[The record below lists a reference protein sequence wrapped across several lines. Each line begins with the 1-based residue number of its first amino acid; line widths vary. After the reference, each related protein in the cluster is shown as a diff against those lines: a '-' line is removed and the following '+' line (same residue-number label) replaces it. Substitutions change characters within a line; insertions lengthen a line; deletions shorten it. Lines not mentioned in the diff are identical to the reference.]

1 VCAKLFIELAKSS
14 VMSDISKREDI
25 VQYELDALKEVQT
38 KLTESKSE
46 RIRRFDLLRGTVLGL
61 TLGIL
66 GHLFVQFLFPVV
78 EAFLLGEYGPAF
90 TGNLAICMVSLVVVV
105 CVSVYIYRQLMRS
118 QGKLELS
125 KRSED
130 VLDYAIKR
138 RQNSLEKQ
146 A

>member
-1 VCAKLFIELAKSS
+1 
-14 VMSDISKREDI
+14 MSDISKHEDI
-25 VQYELDALKEVQT
+25 VQYELDALREVQS
-38 KLTESKSE
+38 KLSESKKE
-46 RIRRFDLLRGTVLGL
+46 HVRRVDLLRGTALGL

-78 EAFLLGEYGPAF
+78 EAFLLGEYGAAF
-90 TGNLAICMVSLVVVV
+90 AGNLTICMVSLVVVV
-105 CVSVYIYRQLMRS
+105 CVSAYLYRQLTKGES
-118 QGKLELS
+118 KLELS

-138 RQNSLEKQ
+138 RQNNLEKQ